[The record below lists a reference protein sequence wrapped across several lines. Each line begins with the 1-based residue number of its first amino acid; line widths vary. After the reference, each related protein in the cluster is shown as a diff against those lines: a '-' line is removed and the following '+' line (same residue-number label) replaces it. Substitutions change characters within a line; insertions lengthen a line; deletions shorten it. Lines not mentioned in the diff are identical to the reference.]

1 MPIQSKYGFAIWDD
15 LILIDCNCF
24 VEISELIYSV
34 SFISSYVKRFIY
46 INYDKVTIMNCHNLL
61 QWHLNEEELKDNKQ
75 YFFAKLYSTEWIRR
89 WTAFILS

>member
-61 QWHLNEEELKDNKQ
+61 QWHLNEEEFKDNKQ
-75 YFFAKLYSTEWIRR
+75 YFFAKLYSTEWKRR